1 MFKSLFGKKEIPR
14 PAAPEGQ
21 VLYAIGDVHGRADL
35 LVLLLEA
42 ILEEAREHGRPTTII
57 GLGDYVDRGPGSRE
71 VLELLAGLSHA
82 QGPELRLLRGNHEE
96 TLLRFLEDASRGAMW
111 CSYGGR
117 ETLQSYG
124 VEPPEEDDDAEGWEA
139 ARVQFAEALPD
150 SHRDL
155 LKSMGFTY
163 EAGDYFFCHAGARPG
178 VRLSDQTEA
187 DLLWIRGSF
196 LDDKGRFDKIIVHGH
211 SVGEEVQADHR
222 RIGVDTG
229 AYATGAL
236 TAVKLEGKGQFLL
249 QTVRTREN
257 TFRVV
262 KRVLERPVQ

>member
-14 PAAPEGQ
+14 PEAPEGR

-35 LVLLLEA
+35 LVILLEA
-42 ILEEAREHGRPTTII
+42 ILEEARAHGRPTTII

-71 VLELLAGLSHA
+71 VMELLVGLSHA
-82 QGPELRLLRGNHEE
+82 QGPELRLLRGNHED
-96 TLLRFLEDASRGAMW
+96 TLLRFLDEPRHGAAW
-111 CSYGGR
+111 CDYGGR
-117 ETLQSYG
+117 ETLASYG
-124 VEPPEEDDDAEGWEA
+124 VEAPEA
-139 ARVQFAEALPD
+139 ADDSAGWAAASARFAEVLPA
-150 SHRDL
+150 SHLEL
-155 LKSMGFTY
+155 LKGMAVTY

-178 VRLSDQTEA
+178 VPLGEQVES

-196 LDDKGRFDKIIVHGH
+196 LEDKRRFEKVIVHGH

-236 TAVKLEGKGQFLL
+236 TAVKLEGRGQFLL
-249 QTVRTREN
+249 QTIRTREN

-262 KRVLERPVQ
+262 KRVLGAD

>member
-35 LVLLLEA
+35 LVILLEA
-42 ILEEAREHGRPTTII
+42 ILEEARAHGRPTTII

-71 VLELLAGLSHA
+71 VLELLVGLSHA

-96 TLLRFLEDASRGAMW
+96 TLLRFLEDAGKGAAW
-111 CSYGGR
+111 CDYGGR
-117 ETLQSYG
+117 ETLRSYG
-124 VEPPEEDDDAEGWEA
+124 IEPPEKADDAAGWEA
-139 ARVQFAEALPD
+139 ARVRFAEAIPT
-150 SHRDL
+150 SHLDL
-155 LKSMGFTY
+155 LKSMGLTY

-178 VRLSDQTEA
+178 VPLSEQTEA

-196 LDDKGRFDKIIVHGH
+196 LEDKKRFDKVIVHGH

-236 TAVKLEGKGQFLL
+236 TAVKLEGQGQFLL
-249 QTVRTREN
+249 QTIRTREN

-262 KRVLERPVQ
+262 KRVLERASQ

>member
-1 MFKSLFGKKEIPR
+1 MFKSLFGKKEVPR
-14 PAAPEGQ
+14 PAAPEGH

-35 LVLLLEA
+35 LVILLEA
-42 ILEEAREHGRPTTII
+42 ILEEARAHGRPTTII

-71 VLELLAGLSHA
+71 VIELLVGLSHA
-82 QGPELRLLRGNHEE
+82 QGPQLRLLKGNHEE
-96 TLLRFLEDASRGAMW
+96 TLLRFLDDAGRGATW
-111 CSYGGR
+111 CEYGGR

-124 VEPPEEDDDAEGWEA
+124 VEPPEEADDVAGWEA
-139 ARVQFAEALPD
+139 AQAQFAAALPP
-150 SHRDL
+150 SHLEL
-155 LKSMGFTY
+155 LTSMAVTY

-178 VRLSDQTEA
+178 VPLNEQDEA

-196 LDDKGRFDKIIVHGH
+196 LDDKRRFDKVIVHGH

-229 AYATGAL
+229 AYATSAL
-236 TAVKLEGKGQFLL
+236 TAVKLEGRGQFLL
-249 QTVRTREN
+249 QTIRARDN

-262 KRVLERPVQ
+262 KRVLGQQGL